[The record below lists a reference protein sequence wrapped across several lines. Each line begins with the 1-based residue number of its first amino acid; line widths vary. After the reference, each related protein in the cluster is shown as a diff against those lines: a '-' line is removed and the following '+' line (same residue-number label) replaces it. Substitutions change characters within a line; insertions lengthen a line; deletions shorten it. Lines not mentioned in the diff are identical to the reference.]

1 MELTVGIKNT
11 EKEVV
16 TADKTAKH
24 VGSGTAGVYST
35 PSMIAFMEG
44 VSLHA
49 VAPYLAENQTTVGT
63 AVNIQHRA
71 ATPEGD
77 TVWCDAEVIEID
89 RRRITFAVRVY
100 SAEGKTIG
108 EGTHDRFVVNTDKFK

>member
-16 TADKTAKH
+16 TAEKTARH
-24 VGSGTAGVYST
+24 IGSGTAGVYST

-44 VSLHA
+44 VSMHA
-49 VAPYLAENQTTVGT
+49 VAPCLEENQTTVGT
-63 AVNIQHRA
+63 AVNIRHLA
-71 ATPEGD
+71 STNEGE

-89 RRRITFAVRVY
+89 RRRITFSVRVY

-108 EGTHDRFVVNTDKFK
+108 DGTHDRFVVNTEKFK